1 MRQNVASRPSAPEC
15 QLSKIGT
22 PESYARLLLATRAM
36 SEKHLQELEEDISF
50 YEKTGLIGVRMSWML
65 TLVDRERQDKVA

>member
-1 MRQNVASRPSAPEC
+1 
-15 QLSKIGT
+15 
-22 PESYARLLLATRAM
+22 M